1 MELHSL
7 EPNGIGKE
15 VKETYIK
22 VKFIKGDKPAG
33 REYTYS
39 SEIPV
44 NVGDKVELPGGAK
57 GIVTAVD
64 VPESEV
70 AGYKDKIKTINGL
83 ADETREEKED
93 D

>member
-1 MELHSL
+1 M
-7 EPNGIGKE
+7 
-15 VKETYIK
+15 KETYIK

-39 SEIPV
+39 AEMPV
-44 NVGDKVELPGGAK
+44 SVGDKVELLGGAK

-64 VPESEV
+64 VPEIEV
-70 AGYKDKIKTINGL
+70 AGFKDRIKTINGL
-83 ADETREEKED
+83 VYETMEEKED